1 MLLLWIMTIESSFA
15 QLGLVEWQET
25 FDSRCA
31 LADFLAFEANV
42 TIKTCHMPVIK
53 NAVPAL
59 DELEAALHPWG
70 ADREQKTAACSCFWL
85 TGNGCSS

>member
-1 MLLLWIMTIESSFA
+1 MATESPFA

-31 LADFLAFEANV
+31 LADFQAFEANV
-42 TIKTCHMPVIK
+42 TIQTGHMPGLK

-59 DELEAALHPWG
+59 DELEAALQPWG
-70 ADREQKTAACSCFWL
+70 ADREQKPLHAIAF
-85 TGNGCSS
+85 G